1 MQSPSRAS
9 STRSKVGGWL
19 ERTHCLPN
27 MLAAP
32 QPRHPVAT
40 HSLSEPHHITRLKL
54 MPLRHPRHFG
64 PRAASNGLVPRAA
77 ISCLVPH
84 AFAHFILPLHS
95 RSLALSLKSAPD
107 TVIPDHPAWK
117 RGPPVT
123 TEHISG
129 YGGYLPGSI
138 DHDFGRFVPPRHTE
152 ATVTPRTYAAATHWS
167 KEREALVD
175 EAYNQLDANGDGTI
189 TFEDLRLLYLVD
201 DGAMEEKGK
210 KEIGTFTRFL
220 DTFVSVGAPAVLFVT
235 SLPHLSHVTR
245 YPPPPLPD
253 LLRN

>member
-1 MQSPSRAS
+1 MLDLTSFR
-9 STRSKVGGWL
+9 STL
-19 ERTHCLPN
+19 E
-27 MLAAP
+27 LA
-32 QPRHPVAT
+32 
-40 HSLSEPHHITRLKL
+40 HSLE
-54 MPLRHPRHFG
+54 
-64 PRAASNGLVPRAA
+64 
-77 ISCLVPH
+77 
-84 AFAHFILPLHS
+84 
-95 RSLALSLKSAPD
+95 SAPD

-117 RGPPVT
+117 RGPPVA

-152 ATVTPRTYAAATHWS
+152 KTVTPRTYAAATHWS

-175 EAYNQLDANGDGTI
+175 KAYNQLDANGDGTI

-220 DTFVSVGAPAVLFVT
+220 DTFVSLGGACCVVCYTCTPSTPVTCHTTPSPAA
-235 SLPHLSHVTR
+235 PR
-245 YPPPPLPD
+245 PLK
-253 LLRN
+253 

>member
-1 MQSPSRAS
+1 MLDLTSFR
-9 STRSKVGGWL
+9 ST
-19 ERTHCLPN
+19 
-27 MLAAP
+27 LALA
-32 QPRHPVAT
+32 
-40 HSLSEPHHITRLKL
+40 
-54 MPLRHPRHFG
+54 
-64 PRAASNGLVPRAA
+64 
-77 ISCLVPH
+77 
-84 AFAHFILPLHS
+84 
-95 RSLALSLKSAPD
+95 RSLESAPD

-117 RGPPVT
+117 RGPPVA

-152 ATVTPRTYAAATHWS
+152 KTVTPRTYAAATHWS

-175 EAYNQLDANGDGTI
+175 KAYNQLDANGDGTI

-220 DTFVSVGAPAVLFVT
+220 DTFVSLGGACCVVCYTCTPSTPVTCHTTPSSAAPRPLKRLTMELSKLCVAQLRLTPTAQCVTHVRHTLIHTTIHVLY
-235 SLPHLSHVTR
+235 TR
-245 YPPPPLPD
+245 AP
-253 LLRN
+253 